1 MSFALDKSDIK
12 KQKHLDDIDE
22 ENTKIVDRQEKQ
34 KGIESRAYAET
45 IKNMGEIKKPELKE
59 MIQEMKSSFKID
71 TKSFETAELAIP
83 IISAASSVKM
93 PSPVGAPLPI
103 PFLQWLI
110 WSIEFN
116 LKGAVEL
123 GVKVSY
129 TDNDAK
135 DGKEEENFTELEVFL
150 KGTGNISV
158 IASIQSLWTAYIDN
172 TEKGHQT

>member
-1 MSFALDKSDIK
+1 LSFALDKSDIK

-110 WSIEFN
+110 
-116 LKGAVEL
+116 
-123 GVKVSY
+123 
-129 TDNDAK
+129 
-135 DGKEEENFTELEVFL
+135 
-150 KGTGNISV
+150 
-158 IASIQSLWTAYIDN
+158 
-172 TEKGHQT
+172 